1 MQQDFNFNEHI
12 QCWKNSMKSTAR
24 GKLGAVEPAL
34 RARGPE
40 FDSHRKAKYGGV
52 SVYNLSARKFL
63 GLTSLHG
70 KL

>member
-1 MQQDFNFNEHI
+1 MLE
-12 QCWKNSMKSTAR
+12 NSIKSTAR
-24 GKLGAVEPAL
+24 GKLGAVETAL
-34 RARGPE
+34 RARGPK

-52 SVYNLSARKFL
+52 SVCNLSARRFL